1 MWELLEIFYRN
12 KLGKWIRTRAICFF
26 DIEVSYRYL
35 NVVLWCRD
43 FFKLGGFICLG
54 YVSLK
59 FEEVVLG
66 CLVILNM
73 EYFLK
78 FRLEVLIFKVM
89 VIRIVFR
96 NLSM

>member
-1 MWELLEIFYRN
+1 M
-12 KLGKWIRTRAICFF
+12 F
-26 DIEVSYRYL
+26 DIEVCYRYL
-35 NVVLWCRD
+35 NIVLWCRD

-59 FEEVVLG
+59 FEDVVLG

-73 EYFLK
+73 EYFFKL
-78 FRLEVLIFKVM
+78 RLEVFLFKVI
-89 VIRIVFR
+89 VIRIVLC